1 MNRNDENQSNAAPER
16 KKKKTYVKPKIQ
28 SDKLNSYGALCNGTT
43 TAGRKASVTG
53 PSFCNAGRL
62 NS

>member
-1 MNRNDENQSNAAPER
+1 MKIDQEKTKKNKLENGKKRN
-16 KKKKTYVKPKIQ
+16 YIKPKIQ
-28 SDKLNSYGALCNGTT
+28 SEKLNSYGALCNGTT
-43 TAGRKASVTG
+43 TGGRKSTVTG

>member
-1 MNRNDENQSNAAPER
+1 MKDNESTNEKNTSSKT
-16 KKKKTYVKPKIQ
+16 KKKYVKPSIQ

-43 TAGRKASVTG
+43 TGGRKASVTG
-53 PSFCNAGRL
+53 PAFCNSARL